1 MNNLFLK
8 NQPMPDSQV
17 ACVFKPYPCTMSN
30 NLVHF
35 GHWSDL
41 AHKYLCERNQ
51 VTVVHDVSAHR
62 DEAPESND
70 CLAPVASILP
80 AKIIGN
86 TVISS
91 CECRAT

>member
-1 MNNLFLK
+1 MSNLFLS
-8 NQPMPDSQV
+8 NQPMPDSQA
-17 ACVFKPYPCTMSN
+17 ACVFKPYPFTMNN

-35 GHWSDL
+35 GHWSDFV
-41 AHKYLCERNQ
+41 HKYLCERNQ
-51 VTVVHDVSAHR
+51 VTVHDVSAHR
-62 DEAPESND
+62 NEAPESND

-80 AKIIGN
+80 AKIFGN